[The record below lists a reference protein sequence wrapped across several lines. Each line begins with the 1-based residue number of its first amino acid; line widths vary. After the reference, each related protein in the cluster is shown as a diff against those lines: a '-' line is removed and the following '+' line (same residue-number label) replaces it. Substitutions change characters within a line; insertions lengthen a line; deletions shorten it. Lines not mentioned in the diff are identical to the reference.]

1 MKKVFSALI
10 SVVLAV
16 TLCVTTCTSAF
27 AASFSGKKYVKEMI
41 ISYGNTEE
49 KAKNWLTNSGYE
61 VLDYNLNEGADSTFS
76 TKKAVYIG
84 YKTTDNADEA
94 ITDMKLMNMKGGYS
108 VDDYQMLLSEQKE
121 GIQLFLSNFKV
132 AVQEYRTNYN
142 AGLERAVAAHDLL
155 NLMYDDDTKQNVGD
169 LLLNKIKEEYTD
181 DQYNALSGAEKAKTA
196 NMTTILMQGNSN
208 AVLAIEQ
215 IIAMA
220 TDASDSPWIT
230 RYQTAKTYDEM
241 IDDLMDKD
249 DLTVKE
255 AQKQLATEYDE
266 DAKKIAGNIDDYQSY
281 LEDYINAEVNL
292 SSSQDELNAYF
303 EASLESDPLFDASE
317 WVSKG
322 TQYELLKAL
331 ENDDISLYDLFF
343 DTDYDVQNEGRTL
356 LYPLVS
362 VLTKGQRA
370 CLSFLPLTQLVMLGI
385 NNDKTIASAMEK
397 MQLTS
402 AEVLK
407 NTSVYEGIDRTM
419 FNSNVAMTSEA
430 IRLRNATGKNAMEN
444 WTDSITTTSLIL
456 YGAVAVSALATGFS
470 WWMSKY
476 LPKIVPELDEK
487 ANQAAILAS
496 ASKSVARDIKKT
508 DPDRYKS
515 LMTDYKLNKNK
526 SSALY
531 SRMQTADTFSKV
543 FWYAGIAMTCI
554 TLVLVGV
561 SIWHTYLD
569 LKEYYNAEFT
579 PIPARMV
586 SQGVNDRDEKT
597 YTYYKVVRCNREEL
611 TLNDKVKLLKDN
623 GDLNGDEGRQWVALY
638 TTKDAAAGDPITA
651 DFKVQYNNTT
661 VPDDRTPLSMFG
673 ESTVQNLTNKKAGY
687 TYADSKNGIYL
698 FYGTDASAFAG
709 SAISNGVYAFIGG
722 GVVIIVAAVAFYLG
736 TVTEKKK
743 ERNKTLNGANR
754 ISPTEEKE

>member
-1 MKKVFSALI
+1 MEMKKFCKAFM
-10 SVVLAV
+10 SVVLV
-16 TLCVTTCTSAF
+16 LTLCISTCSTAF
-27 AASFSGKKYVKEMI
+27 AASSGSKKYVKEVVL
-41 ISYGNTEE
+41 SYGKTEAA
-49 KAKNWLTNSGYE
+49 AKEWLTNSGYE
-61 VLDYNLNEGADSTFS
+61 ILDYNLNEGADNTFS
-76 TKKAVYIG
+76 DEKPVYLG
-84 YKTTDNADEA
+84 YKTTDKADEA

-108 VDDYQMLLSEQKE
+108 VEDYQMLLSEQKE

-132 AVQEYRTNYN
+132 AVQEYRTNYK

-169 LLLNKIKEEYTD
+169 LLLNKTKEEYTD
-181 DQYNALSGAEKAKTA
+181 DQYNALSSAEKAKTA

-220 TDASDSPWIT
+220 TDASDNPWIT

-241 IDDLMDKD
+241 VEDLMDKD

-303 EASLESDPLFDASE
+303 EASLKSDPLFDASE

-322 TQYELLKAL
+322 TQYEVLKAL
-331 ENDDISLYDLFF
+331 ENDDISLYDLLF
-343 DTDYDVQNEGRTL
+343 DADYDVENEGRTL

-430 IRLRNATGKNAMEN
+430 IRLRNATGKDAMDS
-444 WTDSITTTSLIL
+444 WTDSISTTSLIL

-470 WWMSKY
+470 WGMSKY
-476 LPKIVPELDEK
+476 LPKIVPVLDEK
-487 ANQAAILAS
+487 ANQAGILAS
-496 ASKSVARDIKKT
+496 ASKSVARDIKNT
-508 DPDRYKS
+508 DPDRYKT
-515 LMTDYKLNKNK
+515 LMEDFKLNRAK
-526 SSALY
+526 SKAFY
-531 SRMQTADTFSKV
+531 SRAQTADTFSKV

-561 SIWHTYLD
+561 SIWHTYQD
-569 LKEYYNAEFT
+569 LKEYYNAEYT

-586 SQGVNDRDEKT
+586 SQGVNDQDEKT

-611 TLNDKVKLLKDN
+611 TLNDKVKLLKDS
-623 GDLNGDEGRQWVALY
+623 GDLNGDVGRQWVALY

-661 VPDDRTPLSMFG
+661 VPGDRTPLSMFG

-687 TYADSKNGIYL
+687 TYADGKDGIYL
-698 FYGTDASAFAG
+698 FYGTDSSALAG
-709 SAISNGVYAFIGG
+709 SVITNGSYVLVGGISA
-722 GVVIIVAAVAFYLG
+722 IVAAAIAFFAG
-736 TVTEKKK
+736 KSVGSKKRKK
-743 ERNKTLNGANR
+743 EQ
-754 ISPTEEKE
+754 EEGLMNA